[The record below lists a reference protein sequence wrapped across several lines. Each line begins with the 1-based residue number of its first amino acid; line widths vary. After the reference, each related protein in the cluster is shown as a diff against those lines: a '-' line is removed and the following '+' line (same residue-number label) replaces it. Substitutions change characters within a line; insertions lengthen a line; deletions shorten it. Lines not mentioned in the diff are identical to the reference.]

1 MICNNCDGN
10 LIIKT
15 GQRYHYVMSGLD
27 NVYLENIEVEECES
41 CGQITPY
48 IPSMPTLHKMI
59 AERLVLKS
67 SALIGKEIRFLRKE
81 RRKKAKDW
89 AALLKVEPETLSR
102 WENEEKQPSESMDQY
117 IRLLYC
123 RVFEEQEKQLFT
135 SNVLNRF
142 VDLTENQQ
150 FTINIDVTNLLVQI
164 DNLAKQC
171 TLETSLVL

>member
-1 MICNNCDGN
+1 MICNNCDGK
-10 LIIKT
+10 LIVKT

-41 CGQITPY
+41 CGQVTPY
-48 IPSMPTLHKMI
+48 IPCMPQLHKMI
-59 AERLVLKS
+59 AERLVLKPKP
-67 SALIGKEIRFLRKE
+67 LIGKEIRFLRKE

-123 RVFEEQEKQLFT
+123 RVFEEQENRLF
-135 SNVLNRF
+135 NNIVLTRF
-142 VDLTENQQ
+142 VDLTEQEQ
-150 FTINIDVTNLLVQI
+150 PPINIDVTNLLIQI
-164 DNLAKQC
+164 NSLSKQD
-171 TLETSLVL
+171 TIEASLVL